1 MSDLEAGATENWEQ
15 MEATPTSNCISSDTR
30 SVSYFQNLLKVVLA
44 AEISA
49 ALIYL
54 SSKMDLKMR

>member
-1 MSDLEAGATENWEQ
+1 MSDLEPSATENWEQ
-15 MEATPTSNCISSDTR
+15 TEATPTSNCIR
-30 SVSYFQNLLKVVLA
+30 SETEPVSYFQNLLKVVLA

-54 SSKMDLKMR
+54 SSKMG